1 MFTNA
6 ICQLL
11 LYVIL
16 RNSNEIVNSH
26 ITQVHTILSHKGDI
40 FKNLYSRS
48 WSYSYMNSDLKSP
61 QIGDSTHFLPYVVSL
76 ILYSHVFLTRIPSPL
91 HCLVQYYFHHHHIH
105 TMVHFSV
112 YFSFSLDCEALWNR
126 LSLVYLY
133 YQKNQQ
139 AWLLSTH
146 FLKGIRRGMGLI
158 PLRIINISER

>member
-26 ITQVHTILSHKGDI
+26 ITQVHTILSHIGDI

-48 WSYSYMNSDLKSP
+48 WLYSYMNSELKSS
-61 QIGDSTHFLPYVVSL
+61 QIGESIHFLRYVVSL
-76 ILYSHVFLTRIPSPL
+76 ILLFPCFLTKMPSPL
-91 HCLVQYYFHHHHIH
+91 YGLVQYYFHRHHIH
-105 TMVHFSV
+105 TTLHFSV

-126 LSLVYLY
+126 DSLLY
-133 YQKNQQ
+133 ICIIRKN
-139 AWLLSTH
+139 
-146 FLKGIRRGMGLI
+146 KGFGFCLHIF
-158 PLRIINISER
+158 